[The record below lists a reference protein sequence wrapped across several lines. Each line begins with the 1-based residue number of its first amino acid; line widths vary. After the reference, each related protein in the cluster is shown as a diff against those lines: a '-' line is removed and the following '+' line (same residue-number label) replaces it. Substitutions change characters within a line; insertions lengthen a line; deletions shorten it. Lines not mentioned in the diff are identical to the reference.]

1 MSNIHNAGPDDEISD
16 ADEDADISDSS
27 VEDEGNDQQASN
39 QGKAMPTI
47 ASRSATDP
55 SIKNH

>member
-1 MSNIHNAGPDDEISD
+1 MSHIHNAGPDDEISD
-16 ADEDADISDSS
+16 ADEEADISDSS

-39 QGKAMPTI
+39 QGKAMPTR